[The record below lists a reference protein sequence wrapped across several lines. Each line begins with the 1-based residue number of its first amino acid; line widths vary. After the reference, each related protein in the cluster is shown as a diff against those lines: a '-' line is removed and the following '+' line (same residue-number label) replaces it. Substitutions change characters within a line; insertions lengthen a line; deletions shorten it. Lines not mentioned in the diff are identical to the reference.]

1 MQKRKLNERT
11 FVDELLENQDVVM
24 DIINHE
30 EVREEV
36 PSGSSKKQKANKR
49 SVKKSSEKDR
59 PARETEKERLKQLS
73 YAREDNLKAYV
84 NNFSNRATNALVV
97 KFHKVLIF
105 SRNALIYLFFMK
117 LTIIIFLLF
126 VGFKRFIGL
135 FRTLC
140 FFQAK
145 IFSQL
150 LFLRLSFYI
159 VNDLP
164 LVIFL
169 MMHMHIQNT

>member
-36 PSGSSKKQKANKR
+36 PSDSSKKQKANKR

-59 PARETEKERLKQLS
+59 PGRETEKERLKQLS

-84 NNFSNRATNALVV
+84 NNFSNRVTNALVV

-126 VGFKRFIGL
+126 VGFKRFIGF
-135 FRTLC
+135 FRTIC